1 MTFIFN
7 ILMITQSI
15 IISYMKNIR
24 VFWLIVF
31 FLCMT
36 VPFTTSTVLL
46 ITAEEKVLQ
55 LTRTIDFNYAAW
67 TVDAAAIKTGE
78 TGIDVAQ
85 RLTLAQQ
92 HQLVIRYFD
101 LVKELENVKY
111 NIQLIYSDP
120 KEKHP
125 EIQAAYLLARQEEL
139 QTGLQNLDP
148 LVESILQRQ
157 VASTLVDMGIARLG
171 EVIPP
176 VLYHT
181 SATPKSLITSP
192 RGKIEQD
199 VSLSLMADL
208 TLEETTKLEAQVEQR
223 TGESALV
230 VGTGGIGVYPTMIM
244 RTSDLAWV
252 LNTIAHEWTHN
263 YLTLRPL
270 GLNYE
275 TTAELRIMNETTA
288 SIAGNEIG
296 AQVLKTYYPEL
307 ASGEKDSSKL
317 AAPAKDDSFNFQA
330 EMHDTRVKVDEL
342 LAAGKISEAENY
354 MEERRQVFVS
364 HGYIIRK
371 LNQAYFA
378 FYGAYADNPVSAAG
392 EDPVGEAV
400 RALRAKNPNLAAF
413 LRQMGKMNSYDDLK
427 NTVNK

>member
-1 MTFIFN
+1 MR
-7 ILMITQSI
+7 
-15 IISYMKNIR
+15 NIR

-36 VPFTTSTVLL
+36 VPFTKSTVLL

-55 LTRTIDFNYAAW
+55 LTRNIDFNYAAW

-111 NIQLIYSDP
+111 QVQLIYADP

-125 EIQAAYLLARQEEL
+125 EIQAADLLARQEEL

-342 LAAGKISEAENY
+342 LAAGKITEAENY

-400 RALRAKNPNLAAF
+400 RALRAKSPTLAAF

>member
-317 AAPAKDDSFNFQA
+317 AAPVKDDSFNFQA

-400 RALRAKNPNLAAF
+400 RALRAKSPTLAAF

>member
-1 MTFIFN
+1 
-7 ILMITQSI
+7 
-15 IISYMKNIR
+15 MKIIR
-24 VFWLIVF
+24 VFQLIVF
-31 FLCMT
+31 FICMM
-36 VPFTTSTVLL
+36 VPFTESTVLL
-46 ITAEEKVLQ
+46 VTPEEKVQQ
-55 LTRTIDFNYAAW
+55 LTRNIDFDYASWTIDA
-67 TVDAAAIKTGE
+67 VAIKAGE
-78 TGIDVAQ
+78 TGIEVPQ
-85 RLTLAQQ
+85 RLTPAQQ

-101 LVKELENVKY
+101 LVNELEKVKY
-111 NIQLIYSDP
+111 QVELIYADP

-125 EIQAAYLLARQEEL
+125 EINAADLLANQEEL
-139 QTGLQNLDP
+139 QNALQKLDP
-148 LVESILQRQ
+148 LVESVLQRQ
-157 VASTLVDMGIARLG
+157 VAGTLVEMGIARLG
-171 EVIPP
+171 EVVPP

-192 RGKIEQD
+192 RGRIEQD
-199 VSLSLMADL
+199 VSLSLMTDL
-208 TLEETTKLEAQVEQR
+208 TLEETTTLETRVEQS

-230 VGTGGIGVYPTMIM
+230 LGTGGIGVYPTMIM

-263 YLTLRPL
+263 YLTIRPL

-275 TTAELRIMNETTA
+275 TTEELRIMNETTA
-288 SIAGNEIG
+288 SIAGNEIS

-307 ASGEKDSSKL
+307 VLTGENSSKL
-317 AAPAKDDSFNFQA
+317 AAPVKDEPFNFQV

-342 LAAGKISEAENY
+342 LAAGKITEAEAY
-354 MEERRQVFVS
+354 MEERRQVFVN

-400 RALRAKNPNLAAF
+400 REVRAKSPTLAIF
-413 LRQMGKMNSYDDLK
+413 LRQMGQMNSYDDLK
-427 NTVNK
+427 IAVNQ

>member
-1 MTFIFN
+1 MRI
-7 ILMITQSI
+7 
-15 IISYMKNIR
+15 IR

-31 FLCMT
+31 FICMM
-36 VPFTTSTVLL
+36 VPFTESTVLL
-46 ITAEEKVLQ
+46 VTPEEKVQQ
-55 LTRTIDFNYAAW
+55 LTRNIDFDYASW
-67 TVDAAAIKTGE
+67 TIDAAAIKTGE
-78 TGIDVAQ
+78 TGIDITQ

-101 LVKELENVKY
+101 LVKELEKVKY
-111 NIQLIYSDP
+111 QVQLIYADP
-120 KEKHP
+120 KEDHP
-125 EIQAAYLLARQEEL
+125 EIKAVDLLANQEKL
-139 QTGLQNLDP
+139 QIGLQKLDP
-148 LVESILQRQ
+148 LVESILQSQ

-192 RGKIEQD
+192 RGRIEQD
-199 VSLSLMADL
+199 VSISLMADL
-208 TLEETTKLEAQVEQR
+208 TLEETTALETRVEKS

-252 LNTIAHEWTHN
+252 MNTIAHEWTHN
-263 YLTLRPL
+263 YLTMRPL

-288 SIAGNEIG
+288 SIAGNDIG

-307 ASGEKDSSKL
+307 AYGEKNSSKQ
-317 AAPAKDDSFNFQA
+317 AAPVKDDSFNFQA

-342 LAAGKISEAENY
+342 LAAGKVTEAETY
-354 MEERRQVFVS
+354 MEERRQVFVN

-400 RALRAKNPNLAAF
+400 RELRSKSPTLAAF

-427 NTVNK
+427 NTVNQ

>member
-1 MTFIFN
+1 
-7 ILMITQSI
+7 
-15 IISYMKNIR
+15 MKIIR
-24 VFWLIVF
+24 VFWLTIF
-31 FLCMT
+31 FMCMM
-36 VPFTTSTVLL
+36 VPFTESTVLL
-46 ITAEEKVLQ
+46 VSPEEKAQQ
-55 LTRTIDFNYAAW
+55 LTRNIDFDYATW
-67 TVDAAAIKTGE
+67 TIDAAAIKAGE
-78 TGIDVAQ
+78 TGIDVTR
-85 RLTLAQQ
+85 RLTPAQQ

-101 LVKELENVKY
+101 LVKELEKVRY
-111 NIQLIYSDP
+111 QVQLIYADP
-120 KEKHP
+120 KVDHP
-125 EIQAAYLLARQEEL
+125 EIKAADLLANQEEL
-139 QTGLQNLDP
+139 QTGLQKLDP
-148 LVESILQRQ
+148 LVESILQSQ

-199 VSLSLMADL
+199 VSISLMADL
-208 TLEETTKLEAQVEQR
+208 TLEETTALETRVEQS

-244 RTSDLAWV
+244 RTSDLTWV

-263 YLTLRPL
+263 YLTMRPL

-307 ASGEKDSSKL
+307 ASTEKDSSKL
-317 AAPAKDDSFNFQA
+317 AAPVKEDVFNFQA

-342 LAAGKISEAENY
+342 LAAGKITEAETY
-354 MEERRQVFVS
+354 MEERRQVFVN

-378 FYGAYADNPVSAAG
+378 FYGAYADSPVSAAG

-400 RALRAKNPNLAAF
+400 RELRAKSPTLAAF

-427 NTVNK
+427 ITVNQ

>member
-1 MTFIFN
+1 
-7 ILMITQSI
+7 
-15 IISYMKNIR
+15 MKIIR
-24 VFWLIVF
+24 VFWLTVF

-36 VPFTTSTVLL
+36 VPFTESTVLL
-46 ITAEEKVLQ
+46 VTPEEKAQQ
-55 LTRTIDFNYAAW
+55 LTRNIDFDYASW
-67 TVDAAAIKTGE
+67 TIGAAAIKAGE
-78 TGIDVAQ
+78 TGIDVTR
-85 RLTLAQQ
+85 RLTPAQQ
-92 HQLVIRYFD
+92 RQLVIRYFD
-101 LVKELENVKY
+101 LVKELELVKY
-111 NIQLIYSDP
+111 QVQLIYADP
-120 KEKHP
+120 QEKNP
-125 EIQAAYLLARQEEL
+125 EVKAADLLADQDEL
-139 QTGLQNLDP
+139 QTALRKLDP
-148 LVESILQRQ
+148 LVEGILQSQ

-192 RGKIEQD
+192 RGRIEQD
-199 VSLSLMADL
+199 VSISLMADL
-208 TLEETTKLEAQVEQR
+208 TLEETTALETRVEQS

-244 RTSDLAWV
+244 RTSDLTWV

-263 YLTLRPL
+263 YLTMRPL

-296 AQVLKTYYPEL
+296 AQVLNTYYPEL
-307 ASGEKDSSKL
+307 AIEDINSNKL
-317 AAPAKDDSFNFQA
+317 AAPVKEDGFNFQA

-342 LAAGKISEAENY
+342 LAAGKITEAETY
-354 MEERRQVFVS
+354 MEERRQVFVN

-378 FYGAYADNPVSAAG
+378 FYGAYADNQVSAAG

-400 RALRAKNPNLAAF
+400 RELRAKSVTLADF

-427 NTVNK
+427 ITVNQ